1 VIRTPV
7 RGRSL
12 IADAGS
18 LLTNWEYFPRSA
30 NAVFMEIK
38 RQNRIRA
45 FNRTDDHQRAR
56 ANAEAEIC
64 GANAGEILDK
74 CAAELNNRV

>member
-1 VIRTPV
+1 
-7 RGRSL
+7 
-12 IADAGS
+12 
-18 LLTNWEYFPRSA
+18 
-30 NAVFMEIK
+30 MEIK

-45 FNRTDDHQRAR
+45 FNRTDDHQRGR

-74 CAAELNNRV
+74 SAAELNNRL